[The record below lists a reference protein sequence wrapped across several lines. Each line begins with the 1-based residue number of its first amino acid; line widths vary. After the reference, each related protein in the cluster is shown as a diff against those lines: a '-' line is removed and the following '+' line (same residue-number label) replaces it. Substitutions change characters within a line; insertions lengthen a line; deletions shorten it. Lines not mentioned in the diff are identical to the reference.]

1 MMQIISA
8 KKMKGT
14 KTMKRLLPYA
24 AAFLLLAVSILGL
37 LFASSDGSKSSDSFD
52 EAVLVSIFE
61 GERPEI

>member
-1 MMQIISA
+1 
-8 KKMKGT
+8 
-14 KTMKRLLPYA
+14 MKRLLPYA
-24 AAFLLLAVSILGL
+24 AALLLLAVSILGL